1 MYICTKCEA
10 NRQALVDQGAPENSL
25 PQVMYDKWANRCP
38 ACGNFNTLTLRT
50 DDEDSEQKF
59 TSWVETDTEAVLISS
74 VEKKELPRISTNT
87 REFDRVLGGG
97 IVIGSTVLLGG
108 EPGAGKSTLMI
119 QTCGDLST
127 AETTDDE
134 GKPSKIK
141 VLYVSAEETK
151 SQIKDR
157 GDRVSTEFGEVY
169 LYNQNDVYEIE
180 KKLDEIDPDVLIID
194 SIQKMWKSD
203 VQGPP
208 GRVTQVQECAAY
220 IVNITKARDIA
231 TFMIAHVTKDGDLA
245 GPKVLEHLVD
255 AVLVFG
261 IEGALRVL
269 RAEKNRFGSTDEMGI
284 FKMTA
289 KGLSSVENPSE
300 LLLEE
305 HVDGVPGI
313 AIGLAIDG
321 SRTMGVEIQSLSRRA
336 KYVGDERERRLDPK
350 VFVTGLSKDRV
361 NQLVA
366 ILEERLNVEL
376 DGDLHVNVAGGETAQ
391 CARKDSGCDLAIAVS
406 VASSILGYALPE
418 STCFVGEVGLAGEIR
433 LVPFIESRIKAARLL
448 GFETIIGPVI
458 PSDEDGNRESD
469 DYNEYATLDELF
481 DDLDLQRVKKEVKK
495 SKKVKKGDKKTKGR
509 ANVA

>member
-157 GDRVSTEFGEVY
+157 GDRVSTEFGEVFE
-169 LYNQNDVYEIE
+169 NAPV
-180 KKLDEIDPDVLIID
+180 
-194 SIQKMWKSD
+194 
-203 VQGPP
+203 
-208 GRVTQVQECAAY
+208 
-220 IVNITKARDIA
+220 
-231 TFMIAHVTKDGDLA
+231 DL
-245 GPKVLEHLVD
+245 
-255 AVLVFG
+255 VLVG
-261 IEGALRVL
+261 TPIDLTRILKINKPSQRVRYELQEIGQPTLEDIL
-269 RAEKNRFGSTDEMGI
+269 RAKF
-284 FKMTA
+284 
-289 KGLSSVENPSE
+289 
-300 LLLEE
+300 
-305 HVDGVPGI
+305 PG
-313 AIGLAIDG
+313 
-321 SRTMGVEIQSLSRRA
+321 
-336 KYVGDERERRLDPK
+336 
-350 VFVTGLSKDRV
+350 
-361 NQLVA
+361 
-366 ILEERLNVEL
+366 
-376 DGDLHVNVAGGETAQ
+376 
-391 CARKDSGCDLAIAVS
+391 
-406 VASSILGYALPE
+406 
-418 STCFVGEVGLAGEIR
+418 
-433 LVPFIESRIKAARLL
+433 
-448 GFETIIGPVI
+448 
-458 PSDEDGNRESD
+458 
-469 DYNEYATLDELF
+469 
-481 DDLDLQRVKKEVKK
+481 
-495 SKKVKKGDKKTKGR
+495 
-509 ANVA
+509 